1 MHVIWIAEGGEGRD
15 RGEEIFEIL
24 MAKNFSKWITYLKL
38 QIQEAQMIP
47 SRTNL
52 FESKKRSEKFKAL
65 GKKKSHQVEI
75 LYFAILSFKSKEEM
89 KNFSGKENRGFITS
103 RLAPQEILKNTL
115 HAEGKWYLWLGS
127 T

>member
-1 MHVIWIAEGGEGRD
+1 
-15 RGEEIFEIL
+15 
-24 MAKNFSKWITYLKL
+24 
-38 QIQEAQMIP
+38 MIP

-65 GKKKSHQVEI
+65 GKKKKSHQVEI

-115 HAEGKWYLWLGS
+115 HAEGK
-127 T
+127 